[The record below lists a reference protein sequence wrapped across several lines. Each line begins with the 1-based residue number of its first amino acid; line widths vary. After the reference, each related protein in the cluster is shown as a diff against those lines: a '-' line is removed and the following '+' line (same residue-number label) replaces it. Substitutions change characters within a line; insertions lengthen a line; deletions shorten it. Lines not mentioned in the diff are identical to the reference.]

1 MYCEAL
7 FAHGYFNESLQ
18 FANILSAN
26 LINNQPNLLLSI
38 GVTDLQLMKSNE
50 DETAERKSN
59 DKLIAKVYLT
69 KIVCFHL
76 NFSLFPLFH
85 TPFGSLIFVASSVLI
100 QFGALKPVKFTL
112 IRPLHVSVVLI
123 LV

>member
-1 MYCEAL
+1 MGKYRFLREQYEDALDRLFAEAHADFDDPFTLRFMYCEAL

-69 KIVCFHL
+69 KIVF
-76 NFSLFPLFH
+76 
-85 TPFGSLIFVASSVLI
+85 
-100 QFGALKPVKFTL
+100 
-112 IRPLHVSVVLI
+112 
-123 LV
+123 